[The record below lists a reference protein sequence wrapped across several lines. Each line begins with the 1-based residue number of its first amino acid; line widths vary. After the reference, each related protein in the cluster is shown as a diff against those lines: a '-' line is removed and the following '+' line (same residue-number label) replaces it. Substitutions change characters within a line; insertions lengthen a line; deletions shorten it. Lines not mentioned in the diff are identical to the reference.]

1 MTATNK
7 SKEIRAKRRYM
18 LEAFVKTGMTSLE
31 ALKAIYR
38 LTGGVKGIKP
48 ETLQAHKFDTEY
60 KPYTDGIF
68 DGAINAGAPI
78 KTVKGHWRTVG
89 YKQDG
94 TPISLGAYLD
104 PNIKQ
109 AKTRSEH
116 RAKDKRAIARK
127 LNTGNKR
134 LLKEQGMELTKG
146 QKRVITNSKQRLNKW
161 GSKCNTI

>member
-94 TPISLGAYLD
+94 TPISLGAYLV
-104 PNIKQ
+104 
-109 AKTRSEH
+109 
-116 RAKDKRAIARK
+116 
-127 LNTGNKR
+127 LR
-134 LLKEQGMELTKG
+134 LLSLINHANYFKVSIRFFDSIISL
-146 QKRVITNSKQRLNKW
+146 
-161 GSKCNTI
+161 